1 MEGRKNKAY
10 YNTGTY
16 GVPVWSPIPRISVVK
31 RPQKRGTSEYDYRG
45 AENKKTATGKKAYSV
60 SFKYETKRLPGA
72 TDTVLAALQDSF
84 DNETVLDMAFTDQGK
99 VKIRNAIHERDPRP
113 LQADIETPYSHLSRA
128 YLRHLFKA
136 KEMLGPILLSL
147 HNLTYYQ
154 QLMQKAREAI
164 ANDCFLDFHQ
174 QHMSGWHPTSSR

>member
-16 GVPVWSPIPRISVVK
+16 GVPVWSPIPRISGVK

-84 DNETVLDMAFTDQGK
+84 DNETVLDMAFTDQDIATSGAYG
-99 VKIRNAIHERDPRP
+99 IRGPFVVTDFDRDEAEESNTSYDVTVAEVDHEESDV
-113 LQADIETPYSHLSRA
+113 LVETAPYTTA
-128 YLRHLFKA
+128 
-136 KEMLGPILLSL
+136 
-147 HNLTYYQ
+147 
-154 QLMQKAREAI
+154 
-164 ANDCFLDFHQ
+164 
-174 QHMSGWHPTSSR
+174 